1 MRISTRV
8 HGIADYA
15 TGAALLLAPALL
27 RPRLRR
33 DRMLL
38 RAAGGAMVGSSALT
52 DWEVG
57 VRRVLPVPVHLAM
70 DAASGA
76 FMLAAPWLLGSRR
89 AGVRDWLPPLLV
101 GATEIGSAAL
111 TERGPADRDRRIEGI
126 ARPPVGVHNPV
137 AADLPRG
144 ELGVP
149 LAPPPMETPG
159 PSVTPPRVPWSETE
173 REEWADDRRP
183 DFEVME
189 SQDVRVRDNPDPLEE
204 MIAEEES
211 AAAAEA
217 RAIGGFVPRDAVDPA
232 MDPLYQA
239 GEGDQD
245 GWEQAE
251 RELRENASHGDGDGN
266 PLRDMYS
273 PEAES
278 DRSSALYGEADDEHS
293 SEVLSDPE
301 EGPDDPGAGPGL
313 THDR

>member
-1 MRISTRV
+1 MRISTRA

-15 TGAALLLAPALL
+15 TGGVLLLAPALL

-38 RAAGGAMVGSSALT
+38 RAAGGAMVGASALT

-70 DAASGA
+70 DAAAGA
-76 FMLAAPWLLGSRR
+76 FMLAAPWVRGSRR
-89 AGVRDWLPPLLV
+89 GGVRDWLPPLLV
-101 GATEIGSAAL
+101 GATELASAAL
-111 TERGPADRDRRIEGI
+111 SEREPESRKVEGI
-126 ARPPVGVHNPV
+126 ARPAVGVHNPI
-137 AADLPRG
+137 AADSPRG
-144 ELGVP
+144 EMGVP
-149 LAPPPMETPG
+149 LAPPRLETPG

-173 REEWADDRRP
+173 REEWADERRP
-183 DFEVME
+183 DFEVLD
-189 SQDVRVRDNPDPLEE
+189 SRDPRVHGNPDPLEE

-232 MDPLYQA
+232 MDPVYQA
-239 GEGDQD
+239 GAGDQD

-251 RELRENASHGDGDGN
+251 RELRENASHGDGDGD
-266 PLRDMYS
+266 PMRDRYS

-278 DRSSALYGEADDEHS
+278 DRSPAVYGEADDEFS
-293 SEVLSDPE
+293 SQVLHDPD

>member
-1 MRISTRV
+1 MRISTRT

-15 TGAALLLAPALL
+15 AGGVLLLAPALL

-33 DRMLL
+33 DRLLL
-38 RAAGGAMVGSSALT
+38 RAAGGAMIGTSALT
-52 DWEVG
+52 DWEVA
-57 VRRVLPVPVHLAM
+57 VRRVLPVPVHLAL

-76 FMLAAPWLLGSRR
+76 MMLASPWVLGSRR
-89 AGVRDWLPPLLV
+89 AGARDWLPPVLA
-101 GATEIGSAAL
+101 GATELASAAL
-111 TERGPADRDRRIEGI
+111 TDREPEDRKVEGI
-126 ARPPVGVHNPV
+126 ARPAVGVHYPI
-137 AADLPRG
+137 ADDAPRG

-149 LAPPPMETPG
+149 LAPPPLETPG
-159 PSVTPPRVPWSETE
+159 PSVTPPRMPWSETE
-173 REEWADDRRP
+173 RREWADDRRP
-183 DFEVME
+183 DYEVMD
-189 SQDVRVRDNPDPLEE
+189 SQDPRVHARPDPLEE

-217 RAIGGFVPRDAVDPA
+217 RAIGGFVPHDAVDPA
-232 MDPLYQA
+232 MDPVYQA

-273 PEAES
+273 PEAET
-278 DRSSALYGEADDEHS
+278 DRSSGVYGDADEEYS
-293 SEVLSDPE
+293 SEVLRDPG

-313 THDR
+313 PQDR

>member
-1 MRISTRV
+1 MRISTRT
-8 HGIADYA
+8 HGLADYA
-15 TGAALLLAPALL
+15 TGGVLLLAPAVL

-33 DRMLL
+33 DRILL
-38 RAAGGAMVGSSALT
+38 RAAGGAMLGCSALT

-57 VRRVLPVPVHLAM
+57 VRRVLPVPVHLAL

-76 FMLAAPWLLGSRR
+76 LMLTAPWLLGSRR
-89 AGVRDWLPPLLV
+89 AGARDWLPPLLL
-101 GATEIGSAAL
+101 GATELGAAVL
-111 TERGPADRDRRIEGI
+111 TEREPEDRDRRIAGI
-126 ARPPVGVHNPV
+126 PRPPVGVHNPI
-137 AADLPRG
+137 AAQTPRG

-159 PSVTPPRVPWSETE
+159 PSVTAPRMPWSDAE
-173 REEWADDRRP
+173 REQWIDDRRP
-183 DFEVME
+183 DWEVMD
-189 SQDVRVRDNPDPLEE
+189 SRDPRVHQTGDPLEE
-204 MIAEEES
+204 LIADEES

-245 GWEQAE
+245 GWEEAE

-266 PLRDMYS
+266 PMRDMYS
-273 PEAES
+273 PELES
-278 DRSSALYGEADDEHS
+278 DRAPGVYGEADDEYS
-293 SEVLSDPE
+293 SEVLDNPD